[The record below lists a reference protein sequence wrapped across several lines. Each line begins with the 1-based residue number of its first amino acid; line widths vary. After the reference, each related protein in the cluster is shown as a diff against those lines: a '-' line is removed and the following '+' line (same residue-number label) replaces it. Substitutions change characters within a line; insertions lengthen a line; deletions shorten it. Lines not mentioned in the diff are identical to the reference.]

1 MNAATT
7 AARTVVDE
15 LVRCGVTEAVLCPG
29 SRNAPLA
36 FALHAADAAGRL
48 RLHVRID
55 ERTAGF
61 LALGLALA
69 SGRPVPVA
77 TTSGTAAANLHPAVL
92 EASYA
97 GVPLLALT
105 ADRPPELVG
114 TGASQTVA
122 QVGMFGTAVRLA
134 PAVGGTAAQMR
145 AAVDRAVAAAV
156 GLPPGPVHLNLPF
169 SDPLTPDDA
178 AGHPSAAAQVADVG
192 PGPVAPVVW
201 SAGRGGAPLTAVAA
215 ARVMAAPLPLDPAAP
230 TLVVAG
236 PGAPELDVGVP
247 VIAEPSSAAWP
258 SAVRTGPWLLGTPSL
273 APKQVIVAGR
283 PTLHRAVARL
293 LADPEV
299 AVYALADERGMPWT
313 DVAGSVRAVGSL
325 PALRPDPEWLH
336 RWSAADKAAA
346 AALDE
351 ALDVPGPVGMR
362 LARTLV
368 AALADGTQLVLGS
381 SNPVRDVALAAVPRA
396 GVVVRSNR
404 GVAGIDGT
412 VSTAMGAAL
421 AHDGPT
427 VALLGDLTFL
437 HDTTGMVIGPD
448 EPRPDLTIVVLDDR
462 GGGIFSL
469 LEQGA
474 PEHAAAFER
483 VFGTPHTRRP
493 RRPVRGDG
501 RAAHASP
508 TLRTSPSTWAA
519 PACAWSRCGPSGP
532 GCGPRTPGSPAPYAW
547 PCHERDPQSHL
558 PRRRPRRPCA
568 VLRPRPG
575 DRPRRRRRAGRG
587 QRGGQVHT
595 AAPARGRDAPRRRAR
610 SR

>member
-1 MNAATT
+1 VNGATE

-15 LVRCGVTEAVLCPG
+15 LVRCGITEAVLCPG

-77 TTSGTAAANLHPAVL
+77 TTSGTAAANLLPAVL
-92 EASYA
+92 EAAHA

-105 ADRPPELVG
+105 ADRPSELVG

-122 QVGMFGTAVRLA
+122 QVGMFGAAVRLA
-134 PAVGGTAAQMR
+134 PAVGGTAAQTR
-145 AAVDRAVAAAV
+145 AAIGRAVAAAV

-169 SDPLTPDDA
+169 VEPLTPDDA
-178 AGHPSAAAQVADVG
+178 GPDPTSTTVFAPSGV
-192 PGPVAPVVW
+192 P
-201 SAGRGGAPLTAVAA
+201 GGAEWGAQGGVAWPVGRPGGGPWTAVAA
-215 ARVMAAPLPLDPAAP
+215 ARIVAPPLPLDPTAP
-230 TLVVAG
+230 TLVIAG
-236 PGAPELDVGVP
+236 PGALALDVGVP

-258 SAVRTGPWLLGTPSL
+258 GAVRTGPWLLGTPSL
-273 APKQVIVAGR
+273 APEQVVVAGR
-283 PTLHRAVARL
+283 PTLHRAVARM

-299 AVYALADERGMPWT
+299 AVYALADEHGLPWT
-313 DVAGSVRAVGSL
+313 DVAGSVRAVGAL
-325 PALRPDPEWLH
+325 PPLRPDPEWLR
-336 RWSAADKAAA
+336 RWDTADKAAA

-351 ALDVPGPVGMR
+351 ALDEGPVGMQ
-362 LARTLV
+362 LARALV
-368 AALADGTQLVLGS
+368 AALPDGTQLVLGS
-381 SNPVRDVALAAVPRA
+381 SNPVRDVALGAVPRG

-427 VALLGDLTFL
+427 VALLGDLTLL
-437 HDTTGMVIGPD
+437 HDTTGLVVGPD

-474 PEHAAAFER
+474 PEHASAFER
-483 VFGTPHTRRP
+483 VFGTPHTVDLTALCAAMGVPHTRAHPSDIAKHLGRP
-493 RRPVRGDG
+493 GVRVVEVRADRAGL
-501 RAAHASP
+501 RAAHA
-508 TLRTSPSTWAA
+508 RI
-519 PACAWSRCGPSGP
+519 
-532 GCGPRTPGSPAPYAW
+532 
-547 PCHERDPQSHL
+547 
-558 PRRRPRRPCA
+558 
-568 VLRPRPG
+568 
-575 DRPRRRRRAGRG
+575 
-587 QRGGQVHT
+587 
-595 AAPARGRDAPRRRAR
+595 AR
-610 SR
+610 SVRLAVS